1 MKDGV
6 VSLVGSKDIVHEF
19 PYIVIEYFKDGIH
32 RPSDAELN
40 IEGQA
45 VVAERIQQFYET
57 RHTINGHIELET
69 NDNRLFAKLFKKR
82 SSCRCHQNI

>member
-6 VSLVGSKDIVHEF
+6 VSLVGSKDIVHDEF

-45 VVAERIQQFYET
+45 VVAEQIQQFYQSH
-57 RHTINGHIELET
+57 HTITGTLSWRQMT
-69 NDNRLFAKLFKKR
+69 TDSLQSVGCLSKLLL
-82 SSCRCHQNI
+82 